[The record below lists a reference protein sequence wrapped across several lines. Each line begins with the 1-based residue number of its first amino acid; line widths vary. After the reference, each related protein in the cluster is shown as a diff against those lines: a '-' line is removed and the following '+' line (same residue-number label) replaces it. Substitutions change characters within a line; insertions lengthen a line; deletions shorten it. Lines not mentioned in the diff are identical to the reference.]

1 MSVKQLKVSGMSCQH
16 CKKAVE
22 GSLLALPG
30 IKRAEVDLNQ
40 GTVTVE
46 YDEARVGLDDMKKS
60 IEDAGYDFA
69 GEL

>member
-1 MSVKQLKVSGMSCQH
+1 MSIKQLKVTGMSCKH
-16 CKKAVE
+16 CQKAVE
-22 GSLLALPG
+22 SSLLALPG

-60 IEDAGYDFA
+60 IEDAGYGFA